1 MKKKIA
7 ILFTAATITA
17 TSAFA
22 TGVMA
27 DPGMGGQPPQMGS
40 EQQAPQGGG
49 EQGQMPEMNGQAP
62 QGGEQGQMPGMNG
75 RGPQMGGKGR
85 RGEGGPGQVSFE
97 DLLKDGTVSQETYD
111 SIIKYMKENAPE
123 KPEDNQNAQNAED
136 SQNTQNTEDTQSAGQ
151 PELKEGKDM
160 PDLLSDLLKNN
171 VITQEEYDKIK
182 AAEEKN
188 APAKPAGDQNQNAA
202 SENASG
208 NTTNNT
214 TDNTTESTT
223 AYSASKSTSAAS
235 AETSAS

>member
-1 MKKKIA
+1 MMKKKLA

-17 TSAFA
+17 TAAFA

-123 KPEDNQNAQNAED
+123 KPEDNKNGQKPEDNQNGETADADQNGEK
-136 SQNTQNTEDTQSAGQ
+136 QG
-151 PELKEGKDM
+151 LKEGEDM
-160 PDLLSDLLKNN
+160 PDLLSDLLKDN

-182 AAEEKN
+182 AAEEAREAQKPADPKNNTSSSTEKAEDSAADKN
-188 APAKPAGDQNQNAA
+188 ADSAADKNAA
-202 SENASG
+202 ATNSS
-208 NTTNNT
+208 NT
-214 TDNTTESTT
+214 
-223 AYSASKSTSAAS
+223 
-235 AETSAS
+235 